1 MVQPNEEKM
10 MAIIKDNI
18 PEERLNAPFSF
29 EKIGSFHPN
38 EPHWYL
44 PLRWR

>member
-18 PEERLNAPFSF
+18 PEERLDAAFS

-44 PLRWR
+44 PLHWR